1 MRRTSFPI
9 LFVLCLVFYACK
21 DNVVCPAFQST
32 YILDDSLRFAKY
44 SYFANDS
51 TPKLALASRRT
62 KYGVNKKTSLFRK
75 NYELMTAPKK
85 NVLSPIPEDT
95 TELIIDQ
102 GEFLAEDF
110 VDTDT
115 LGVDSLST
123 APLLAQVEEDTVP
136 KGPRYKYRY
145 EETAAHNQ
153 EQVYYN
159 KYFGELFIDNRPP
172 PSPEKLEEE
181 LAQESDT
188 TQVKKKGLGGLFKK
202 NKDEKQAEPESA
214 TEETVVEEEGALE
227 ETQEVQEDIPEEPE
241 EDGQ

>member
-32 YILDDSLRFAKY
+32 YILDDSMRMAKY

-51 TPKLALASRRT
+51 TPKFASASRRT
-62 KYGVNKKTSLFRK
+62 KYGVNKPTSLFRK

-85 NVLSPIPEDT
+85 NVLAPVPEDT
-95 TELIIDQ
+95 SELIIDQ

-115 LGVDSLST
+115 LGIDSLST
-123 APLLAQVEEDTVP
+123 APLLAQVEKDTIP

-145 EETAAHNQ
+145 EETAGHNQ

-159 KYFGELFIDNRPP
+159 KYYGELFIDNRPP
-172 PSPEKLEEE
+172 PSEEKLAEET
-181 LAQESDT
+181 LQESDT
-188 TQVKKKGLGGLFKK
+188 TQMKKKGLGGLFKK
-202 NKDEKQAEPESA
+202 KDKNQAEPESVE
-214 TEETVVEEEGALE
+214 EETVVEEPAQEFQE
-227 ETQEVQEDIPEEPE
+227 ETPEESE
-241 EDGQ
+241 EGGQ

>member
-32 YILDDSLRFAKY
+32 YILDDSIRLAKY

-51 TPKLALASRRT
+51 TPKFASASRRT
-62 KYGVNKKTSLFRK
+62 KYGVNKQTSLFRK

-85 NVLSPIPEDT
+85 NVLAPIPEDT
-95 TELIIDQ
+95 SELIIDQ

-115 LGVDSLST
+115 LGVDSLSA
-123 APLLAQVEEDTVP
+123 APLLAQVEKDTVP
-136 KGPRYKYRY
+136 EGPRYKYRY

-159 KYFGELFIDNRPP
+159 KYYGELFIDNRPP
-172 PSPEKLEEE
+172 PSAEKLAEEA
-181 LAQESDT
+181 LQESDT
-188 TQVKKKGLGGLFKK
+188 SQVKKKGLGGLFKK
-202 NKDEKQAEPESA
+202 KDKNQAEPE
-214 TEETVVEEEGALE
+214 TVEEETVVEEVAPEETEEVLE
-227 ETQEVQEDIPEEPE
+227 ETPTET
-241 EDGQ
+241 EDGGQ

>member
-32 YILDDSLRFAKY
+32 YILDDSMRMAKY

-51 TPKLALASRRT
+51 TPKFASASRRT
-62 KYGVNKKTSLFRK
+62 KYGVNKQTSLFRK

-85 NVLSPIPEDT
+85 NVLAPVPEDT
-95 TELIIDQ
+95 SELIIDQ

-115 LGVDSLST
+115 LGTDSVST
-123 APLLAQVEEDTVP
+123 APLLAQVEKDTIP

-159 KYFGELFIDNRPP
+159 KYYGELFIDNRPP
-172 PSPEKLEEE
+172 PSEEKLAEEA
-181 LAQESDT
+181 LQESDT
-188 TQVKKKGLGGLFKK
+188 TQMKKKGLGGLFKK
-202 NKDEKQAEPESA
+202 KDKNQAEPESV
-214 TEETVVEEEGALE
+214 EEEAVVEEPAPE
-227 ETQEVQEDIPEEPE
+227 EAQEVQEETPEESE
-241 EDGQ
+241 EGGQ

>member
-32 YILDDSLRFAKY
+32 YILDDSMRLAKY

-51 TPKLALASRRT
+51 TPKFASASRRS
-62 KYGVNKKTSLFRK
+62 KYGVNKQTSLFRK

-85 NVLSPIPEDT
+85 NVLAPVPEDT
-95 TELIIDQ
+95 SELIIDQ
-102 GEFLAEDF
+102 GEFLVEDF

-115 LGVDSLST
+115 LGTDSLST
-123 APLLAQVEEDTVP
+123 APLFAQVKEEEP
-136 KGPRYKYRY
+136 QGPRYKYRY

-159 KYFGELFIDNRPP
+159 KYYGELFIDNRPP
-172 PSPEKLEEE
+172 PSEEKLSEEE
-181 LAQESDT
+181 LQESDT

-202 NKDEKQAEPESA
+202 NKDNKQAEPESG
-214 TEETVVEEEGALE
+214 VEESSSEDDTSE
-227 ETQEVQEDIPEEPE
+227 EVQDEIPVESE

>member
-32 YILDDSLRFAKY
+32 YILDDSIRLAKY

-51 TPKLALASRRT
+51 TPKFASASRRN

-85 NVLSPIPEDT
+85 NVLAPVPEDT
-95 TELIIDQ
+95 SELIIDQ

-115 LGVDSLST
+115 LGTDSLSA
-123 APLLAQVEEDTVP
+123 APLLAQVEEEP
-136 KGPRYKYRY
+136 EPEGPRYKYRY

-159 KYFGELFIDNRPP
+159 KYYGELFIDNRPP
-172 PSPEKLEEE
+172 PSEEKLAEEA
-181 LAQESDT
+181 LQESDT
-188 TQVKKKGLGGLFKK
+188 TQVKKGLGGLFKK
-202 NKDEKQAEPESA
+202 KDKKQAEPESA
-214 TEETVVEEEGALE
+214 EEETVEQEAAVEEAQE
-227 ETQEVQEDIPEEPE
+227 EIPVESE